1 MNNKNNYIELDFQYF
16 PPILGY
22 SINIPKNTLFYKS
35 CDMKCPILSNRP
47 SFFGTHNSSSNYISL
62 KNRELCLFK
71 TKTNLSLLDIR
82 YVKHI
87 LNEIIIERKSNDKDI
102 IFGYMVL
109 ALSFGLCSLS
119 EQIKL
124 YKMRYKTILKNDERY
139 DNIIKFYNKNN
150 EKSLFEKIFNINPLE
165 IQGIRIGET
174 NNDVESIIILKKI
187 FNNSFDGIIC
197 PSMESP
203 YHHKSKNSRI
213 PGEIILFSPKNILK
227 KIKKNILN
235 ISKKN
240 IIDLLHENNI
250 FPVMTS
256 FSLINNNLFYYHI
269 GGDKNQYDN
278 KINIDDECDKYDAY
292 NTYDAY
298 DERNEM
304 IDIIY
309 NNKKLRQKISKIEI
323 YGEKIYKLLNFNF
336 KKINNTQPKIYTY
349 KDYYP
354 TQEISDWESTKK
366 F

>member
-35 CDMKCPILSNRP
+35 CDMKYPILSNRP
-47 SFFGTHNSSSNYISL
+47 SFFGTHNSSINYVSL
-62 KNRELCLFK
+62 KNRELCLFR

-82 YVKHI
+82 YVKNI

-124 YKMRYKTILKNDERY
+124 YKMRYKTTLKNDERY
-139 DNIIKFYNKNN
+139 DNIVNFFNKNN
-150 EKSLFEKIFNINPLE
+150 KTSLFEKMLNINPLE

-187 FNNSFDGIIC
+187 FNNNFDGIIC
-197 PSMESP
+197 PGIESP
-203 YHHKSKNSRI
+203 YHYKSKNSRI
-213 PGEIILFSPKNILK
+213 PGEIILFSPKNVLK
-227 KIKKNILN
+227 RIKSTIFN

-240 IIDLLHENNI
+240 IIDLLDENNI

-256 FSLINNNLFYYHI
+256 FSPINNNLFYYHI
-269 GGDKNQYDN
+269 GGDKNHDEN
-278 KINIDDECDKYDAY
+278 KVNIDDTNDTN
-292 NTYDAY
+292 NTN

-323 YGEKIYKLLNFNF
+323 YGEKMYKLLNFNF
-336 KKINNTQPKIYTY
+336 KKINNIQTKIYTY
-349 KDYYP
+349 EDYYP

>member
-35 CDMKCPILSNRP
+35 CDTKYTILSNRP

-62 KNRELCLFK
+62 KNRELCSLSQAQSACSKSSCSASGTSPTGRSCFFK

-150 EKSLFEKIFNINPLE
+150 EKSLFEKMLNINPLE

-227 KIKKNILN
+227 KIKKTILN
-235 ISKKN
+235 IS
-240 IIDLLHENNI
+240 
-250 FPVMTS
+250 
-256 FSLINNNLFYYHI
+256 
-269 GGDKNQYDN
+269 
-278 KINIDDECDKYDAY
+278 
-292 NTYDAY
+292 
-298 DERNEM
+298 
-304 IDIIY
+304 
-309 NNKKLRQKISKIEI
+309 
-323 YGEKIYKLLNFNF
+323 
-336 KKINNTQPKIYTY
+336 
-349 KDYYP
+349 
-354 TQEISDWESTKK
+354 
-366 F
+366 